1 MFALAEDNK
10 VDEDEADNGQQR
22 QQHDKSYPDLPT
34 NRMDTI
40 TGKYR
45 NIM

>member
-22 QQHDKSYPDLPT
+22 QQHDLPT